1 MIVEVCSSLCTLCP
15 TAVRQALML
24 NWKLAV
30 WGRLAGQGEA
40 PTCLSLSTKL
50 KLQGTR
56 LYSGFYLIPTW
67 ALMLIYQVL
76 LSTRP
81 PPQPWRVLFN
91 KLLRIYLFSLTTHNT
106 SFYCYIRIATQTIA
120 CFVGLGSFLVIST
133 FSNGSIVDF
142 LQAHADVMETN
153 NTYNQ

>member
-1 MIVEVCSSLCTLCP
+1 MHFLHAYKSFSLYATEVIPSWGAFVCGREVERAPMIVEVCSSLCTLCP

-106 SFYCYIRIATQTIA
+106 SFSCYIRIAT
-120 CFVGLGSFLVIST
+120 
-133 FSNGSIVDF
+133 
-142 LQAHADVMETN
+142 
-153 NTYNQ
+153 